1 MFDFFTALVDK
12 ACVLSSVRVRPT
24 SKLAHLGCKN
34 YHLHQ
39 FYVGLWLYGAPDP
52 DAHCD
57 PGEFQERENVDGW
70 VSPQQTRLD
79 LILDTSTVRQ
89 GGQSKCVG
97 RDAAL
102 IDALNTVLVQSI
114 RPENQYTEVTC
125 ICHQQPVSVE
135 QRTGGEVK
143 CARGCVWIRYVVLVV
158 VGTGAMREVALS

>member
-24 SKLAHLGCKN
+24 SRLAHLGCKN

-39 FYVGLWLYGAPDP
+39 FYVGLWLYGAPHP

-114 RPENQYTEVTC
+114 RPENEYAVVES
-125 ICHQQPVSVE
+125 IGNQQPVSVE
-135 QRTGGEVK
+135 QHAGGEVQ
-143 CARGCVWIRYVVLVV
+143 CARGGRCVSRVVLVV